1 MFFREA
7 CLTDADRLSAFLAA
21 LRFPTVSTQSG
32 SHDLAPFVGLH
43 AQLRQS
49 FPLVHLGLTAETVSG
64 GSLLFTWKGSSTS
77 EAPILLSAHLDVV
90 PAGDPASWLFPPFSG
105 DMADGMA
112 WGRGALDYKVG
123 VTGMLQACEDLLAEG
138 FRPVRGICLAFGHD
152 EEVGGLEGAA
162 GMTALLEARG
172 MRFSSVLDEG
182 GYLYSYP
189 WLTEEVA
196 VVGLAEKGYLT
207 LRLTAIGEQGH
218 ASSPPLSTPC
228 GRLGLCLY
236 LLEERQMP
244 ARLCGPVSSLLSG
257 TRHLFGQELLDQS
270 PDPAVMVSVL
280 EVWPCGNA
288 LVRTTTAPTI
298 LAGGSKE
305 NILPAEVHAVVNFR
319 PVPGDAVEDVLAHVR
334 GIADPLGVEVSFEDS
349 RRVFQPSGESTL
361 DTPDG
366 RALLDAIGSTW
377 PGITAVPG
385 IFPAATDSRHYSK
398 VADQVYRFVPVP
410 LGPAGL
416 GALHAAGESLSGEDY
431 LRAVRFYRSYIERA
445 SGQVSR

>member
-1 MFFREA
+1 
-7 CLTDADRLSAFLAA
+7 LTDTDRLSAFQAA

-32 SHDLAPFVGLH
+32 SDDPAPFIGLH
-43 AQLRQS
+43 AQLRRS
-49 FPLVHLGLTAETVSG
+49 FPLVHLGLAQETVSG
-64 GSLLFTWKGSSTS
+64 GSLLFTWRGSSPS
-77 EAPILLSAHLDVV
+77 EAPILLTAHLDVV
-90 PAGDPASWLFPPFSG
+90 PEGDPSSWRFPPFSG
-105 DMADGMA
+105 ALADGIV

-138 FRPVRGICLAFGHD
+138 FQPVRDLCLAFGHD

-162 GMTALLEARG
+162 RISALLESRG
-172 MRFSSVLDEG
+172 MKFSSVLDEG

-189 WLTEEVA
+189 WLTGEVA

-207 LRLTAIGEQGH
+207 LRLTGIGEQGH

-228 GRLGLCLY
+228 GRLGRCLH

-244 ARLCGPVSSLLSG
+244 ARLCGPVRSLLSG
-257 TRHLFGQELLDQS
+257 TGHLFGRELQDHSQGQAAMAS
-270 PDPAVMVSVL
+270 AL
-280 EVWPCGNA
+280 ECWPSGNA

-298 LAGGSKE
+298 LAGGCKE
-305 NILPAEVHAVVNFR
+305 NILPAEVHAIVNFR
-319 PVPGDAVEDVLAHVR
+319 PVPGDRIEDVLTHVR
-334 GIADPLGVEVSFEDS
+334 GIAAPLGVEVSIEDARRAFE
-349 RRVFQPSGESTL
+349 PSGESTL

-366 RALLDAIGSTW
+366 RALLDAIESTW

-431 LRAVRFYRSYIERA
+431 LRAVRFYRSYIARTSRMA
-445 SGQVSR
+445 SREAG